1 MERNSRKNLVDHI
14 CRSMSRQNDVS
25 VHRKACRR
33 TSWRSRFPDPVPQ
46 HPAIIRHASGI
57 LVKPRRK
64 CFHILV
70 PVEPIDSETVDSWQ
84 GKILEVVKKFRSEL
98 KKNEE
103 RLIEQISTTQREVA
117 ELRKEIT
124 KLGEKPNSQ
133 AR

>member
-1 MERNSRKNLVDHI
+1 M
-14 CRSMSRQNDVS
+14 M
-25 VHRKACRR
+25 
-33 TSWRSRFPDPVPQ
+33 WRSKSPDPVPQ
-46 HPAIIRHASGI
+46 YPVNMRHASDV

-70 PVEPIDSETVDSWQ
+70 PVEPIDSETVVSWQ

-103 RLIEQISTTQREVA
+103 RLIEQMSTTQREVAEQMSTTQREVA

-124 KLGEKPNSQ
+124 KLREKLSSQ
-133 AR
+133 TS